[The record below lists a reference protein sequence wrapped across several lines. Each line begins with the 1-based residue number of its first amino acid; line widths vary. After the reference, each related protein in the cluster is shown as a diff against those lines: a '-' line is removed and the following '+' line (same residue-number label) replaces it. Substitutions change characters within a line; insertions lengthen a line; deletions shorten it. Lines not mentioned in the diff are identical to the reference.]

1 DQARAGG
8 TEPLRRPY
16 LSTPLTSIVR
26 SRVVWLL
33 FLALGATL
41 TVQVLGVF
49 EETLEQMVVLSLFIP
64 LLIGTGGNTGNQAAT
79 TLTRAL
85 ALDDVR
91 PRDILRVLAREVRAG
106 LSLGLL
112 LGGVGFA
119 VASLAY
125 GLDIGSV
132 IGMTLLAVCTMA
144 ATVGGAMPLVGKA
157 VGVDPAVFS
166 NPFITTFVDATGLLV
181 YFVIA
186 RAVLGL

>member
-1 DQARAGG
+1 
-8 TEPLRRPY
+8 
-16 LSTPLTSIVR
+16 
-26 SRVVWLL
+26 
-33 FLALGATL
+33 
-41 TVQVLGVF
+41 
-49 EETLEQMVVLSLFIP
+49 M
-64 LLIGTGGNTGNQAAT
+64 
-79 TLTRAL
+79 
-85 ALDDVR
+85 
-91 PRDILRVLAREVRAG
+91 
-106 LSLGLL
+106 
-112 LGGVGFA
+112 GFA